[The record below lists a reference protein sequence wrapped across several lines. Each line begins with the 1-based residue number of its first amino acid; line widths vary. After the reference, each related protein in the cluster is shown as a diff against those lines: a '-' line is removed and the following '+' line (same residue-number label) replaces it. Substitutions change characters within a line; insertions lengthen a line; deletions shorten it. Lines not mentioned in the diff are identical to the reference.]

1 MCFGNVFI
9 FSPEYNNLSFF
20 YGLTAK
26 KPRDKIT
33 VKDKLCKELVMDRK
47 LLSESIEKNA
57 VFSFARSGGHG
68 GQNVNKVNT
77 KVHCTLSLDVVEG
90 LSFKELQL
98 VKVRL
103 ASRINGAGL
112 LTVDVQDERSQERNR
127 AIAINRLESLIV
139 KAAFIPKIR
148 KKTHVPQSAI
158 EKRLKAKKLVSLKK
172 QQRKHQC
179 MPE

>member
-1 MCFGNVFI
+1 MPDDSSDKSI
-9 FSPEYNNLSFF
+9 
-20 YGLTAK
+20 
-26 KPRDKIT
+26 RDDIGEKS
-33 VKDKLCKELVMDRK
+33 KMDRV
-47 LLSESIEKNA
+47 LLRESIEKNA
-57 VFSFARSGGHG
+57 ELSFARSGGHG

-139 KAAFIPKIR
+139 KAAFIPKLR
-148 KKTHVPQSAI
+148 KKTQVPQSAI

>member
-1 MCFGNVFI
+1 MPDDSSDKSI
-9 FSPEYNNLSFF
+9 
-20 YGLTAK
+20 
-26 KPRDKIT
+26 RDDIGEKS
-33 VKDKLCKELVMDRK
+33 KMDRV
-47 LLSESIEKNA
+47 LLRESIEKNA
-57 VFSFARSGGHG
+57 EFSFARSGGHG

-77 KVHCTLSLDVVEG
+77 KVHCTLSLDVIEG

-139 KAAFIPKIR
+139 KAAFIPKLR
-148 KKTHVPQSAI
+148 KKTQVPQSAI
-158 EKRLKAKKLVSLKK
+158 EKRLKTKKLVSLKK

>member
-1 MCFGNVFI
+1 MPDDSSDKSI
-9 FSPEYNNLSFF
+9 
-20 YGLTAK
+20 
-26 KPRDKIT
+26 RDDIGEKS
-33 VKDKLCKELVMDRK
+33 KMDRV
-47 LLSESIEKNA
+47 LLRESIAKNA
-57 VFSFARSGGHG
+57 EFSFARSGGHG

-127 AIAINRLESLIV
+127 AIAINRLESLKV

-148 KKTHVPQSAI
+148 KKTQVPQSAI
-158 EKRLKAKKLVSLKK
+158 EKRLKTKKSVSLKK
-172 QQRKHQC
+172 QQRKHQ
-179 MPE
+179 

>member
-1 MCFGNVFI
+1 
-9 FSPEYNNLSFF
+9 
-20 YGLTAK
+20 
-26 KPRDKIT
+26 
-33 VKDKLCKELVMDRK
+33 MDRV
-47 LLSESIEKNA
+47 LLRESIEKNA
-57 VFSFARSGGHG
+57 EFSFSRSGGHG

-148 KKTHVPQSAI
+148 KKTQVPQSAI

-172 QQRKHQC
+172 QQRKHQY